1 MGADSEFF
9 SYSMCVSYWCPESLS
24 SHEYV
29 DDTEVSE
36 EGHDEEHTE
45 EESECIFDEGVL
57 GRVFAP
63 VLVNDRP
70 ELVGEVIQLGGPCVK
85 TKTRN

>member
-1 MGADSEFF
+1 M
-9 SYSMCVSYWCPESLS
+9 SYWCPESLS

-70 ELVGEVIQLGGPCVK
+70 ELIGEVIQLGGPWQNKNK
-85 TKTRN
+85 TLRTFQTIRLLTS